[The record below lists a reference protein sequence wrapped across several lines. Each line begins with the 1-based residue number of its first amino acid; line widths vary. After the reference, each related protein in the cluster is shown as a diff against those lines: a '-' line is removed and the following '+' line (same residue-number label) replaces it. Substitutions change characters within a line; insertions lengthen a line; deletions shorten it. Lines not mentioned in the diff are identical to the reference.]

1 MRRVIRKA
9 FFIWNFREEEKWIN
23 EMSEQGLHLVDAG
36 RFRYVFEEGEPGAY
50 RYRLELLQNYPS
62 HAESADYIAFM
73 EETGAEYVDH
83 VDRWVYFRKKAADG
97 EFDLYS
103 DINSRIDH
111 VGRILTLIRILA
123 VVEGICVVME
133 LLAGFVG
140 HVEAARPIA
149 GFLACFEVLLLMGW
163 KKVKAIHDG
172 LVRERAIRE

>member
-1 MRRVIRKA
+1 MRQTIHKT
-9 FFIWNFREEEKWIN
+9 FFIWNFREEEQWIN

-50 RYRLELLQNYPS
+50 RYRLELMEHLPT
-62 HAESADYIAFM
+62 HPESRKYIEFM

-83 VDRWVYFRKKAADG
+83 VDRWVYFRKKAAEG

-103 DINSRIDH
+103 DINSRISH
-111 VGRILTLIRILA
+111 VQRILNLIRILV
-123 VVEGICVVME
+123 VVEGICIVME
-133 LLAGFVG
+133 LLACFVG
-140 HVEAARPIA
+140 HVDAARSIA

-163 KKVKAIHDG
+163 KKVKQVRDG

>member
-1 MRRVIRKA
+1 MKQVIHKIYW
-9 FFIWNFREEEKWIN
+9 IWDFEEEEKWLN
-23 EMSEQGLHLVDAG
+23 EMAAKGLHLTDVG
-36 RFRYVFEEGEPGAY
+36 LCRYVFEEGEPGAY